1 MELPEVVEQLSIA
14 TRSLKVS
21 TSWLQ
26 SQTEEQIRQI
36 GGGDWLPLS
45 STIHDLEERV
55 IMPARTRLSS
65 RECRRARPLEL
76 IFAPAFRWTKSQRR
90 KLDV

>member
-1 MELPEVVEQLSIA
+1 MVDLSWGGKGMDLPEVVEQLTIA

-26 SQTEEQIRQI
+26 SQTEDQIREI

-55 IMPARTRLSS
+55 IQLDQEFNRRQEVRL
-65 RECRRARPLEL
+65 A
-76 IFAPAFRWTKSQRR
+76 
-90 KLDV
+90 

>member
-1 MELPEVVEQLSIA
+1 MDLPDVVEQLTIA

-26 SQTEEQIRQI
+26 SQTEDQIREI

-55 IMPARTRLSS
+55 IQLDQEFNRRQEVRL
-65 RECRRARPLEL
+65 A
-76 IFAPAFRWTKSQRR
+76 
-90 KLDV
+90 